1 MKSAG
6 ADSVDIHLANVTE
19 VRDLASKRA
28 REREKIAVAV
38 AAKVQRT
45 TRSTFASALCSYLKA

>member
-28 REREKIAVAV
+28 REREKEPLPWL
-38 AAKVQRT
+38 QRC
-45 TRSTFASALCSYLKA
+45 RELQGLPLLAHSALT